1 MRPASGH
8 RRIGVAVGHFQDR
21 VSAPDAHRAA
31 TSAPW
36 CFGHPPIA
44 ADPRGTPGRPRAGER
59 QRGLLG
65 NPRTCFPDSDKL
77 RSSRLSAGD
86 RAALRSASRGGRRCP
101 MSYVIAAPEALV
113 AAATDLATLG
123 STIGAAN
130 AAAAGSTT
138 ALLTAGADEVSAAI
152 AAYSE
157 CTARPIRHSVRGR
170 RRSMSGS
177 CRPWPQVGRLCGRRG
192 RQRLAAAERAR
203 FAECAHS
210 GAVGASVGGQWRQW
224 GPGDWGKRR
233 RWRDF
238 VRVRGGRRVRSG
250 RHGGWQRRGRR
261 AVRQRRSRRDRKS
274 VV

>member
-177 CRPWPQVGRLCGRRG
+177 CRPWPQVGAPMRPPRPP
-192 RQRLAAAERAR
+192 A
-203 FAECAHS
+203 
-210 GAVGASVGGQWRQW
+210 
-224 GPGDWGKRR
+224 
-233 RWRDF
+233 
-238 VRVRGGRRVRSG
+238 
-250 RHGGWQRRGRR
+250 
-261 AVRQRRSRRDRKS
+261 SRRCS
-274 VV
+274 CLLYTSPAHETLS

>member
-1 MRPASGH
+1 
-8 RRIGVAVGHFQDR
+8 
-21 VSAPDAHRAA
+21 
-31 TSAPW
+31 
-36 CFGHPPIA
+36 
-44 ADPRGTPGRPRAGER
+44 
-59 QRGLLG
+59 
-65 NPRTCFPDSDKL
+65 
-77 RSSRLSAGD
+77 
-86 RAALRSASRGGRRCP
+86 

-224 GPGDWGKRR
+224 GPGGTEQQPAGA
-233 RWRDF
+233 
-238 VRVRGGRRVRSG
+238 GGNGGLSLGLGVAGGAGGAGGSG
-250 RHGGWQRRGRR
+250 GSDTAGHGGTGGAGGLLFGAGEDGTTPGGNGGAGGVAGLFGDGGNGGNAGVGTPAGNVGGGGTGGLLLGQDGMTGLT
-261 AVRQRRSRRDRKS
+261 
-274 VV
+274 